1 MTISRWMGKEV
12 VVHIQNEILLSHKKE
27 QIWVSCTEVDEP
39 RACYMEWSKS
49 EREKQI
55 SYINAYMWNLE
66 TQYWWIYSQGRNG
79 DADVENGLV
88 DRVRVG
94 ESGMNEENSI
104 NICTL
109 SCIKQQMRSCFVTQ
123 EAQLDALWGP
133 KGTGWG
139 SRRGYRYNYG

>member
-1 MTISRWMGKEV
+1 MGKEV

-88 DRVRVG
+88 DTVG
-94 ESGMNEENSI
+94 EGEGGMNWES
-104 NICTL
+104 NIETIITL
-109 SCIKQQMRSCFVTQ
+109 CKI
-123 EAQLDALWGP
+123 G
-133 KGTGWG
+133 G
-139 SRRGYRYNYG
+139 